1 MLFCSCVVFVNVYFF
16 DSRCASVPNLSLR
29 AMKSS
34 VYLFSV
40 LSVVAQDIEQVALLS
55 VQRREDLQAAV
66 EATSDLKA
74 AANLTDAEASSKG
87 CKCDNSGYNRGKWK
101 SGRAD
106 IKDSYCTQQCGC
118 CCKSCKTPKP
128 FCGPE
133 CEDSTFCSRIAGKF
147 DC

>member
-55 VQRREDLQAAV
+55 VQFRVQRREDLKAVV
-66 EATSDLKA
+66 EAKSDLKA
-74 AANLTDAEASSKG
+74 SANLTDAEATSQDCG
-87 CKCDNSGYNRGKWK
+87 PTTPAGK
-101 SGRAD
+101 SGV
-106 IKDSYCTQQCGC
+106 S
-118 CCKSCKTPKP
+118 KSATWI
-128 FCGPE
+128 G
-133 CEDSTFCSRIAGKF
+133 G
-147 DC
+147 